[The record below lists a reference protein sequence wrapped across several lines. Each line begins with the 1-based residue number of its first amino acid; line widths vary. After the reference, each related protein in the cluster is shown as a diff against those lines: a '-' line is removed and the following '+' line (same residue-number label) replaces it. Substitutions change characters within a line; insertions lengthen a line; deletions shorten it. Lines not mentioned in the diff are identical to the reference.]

1 MRRQSREQCVTG
13 ITKEP
18 LLGRGSGWPRWRL
31 REFLCSGCT
40 ALVGLTE
47 IPADLEV
54 GDAPS
59 ILRLLDENS
68 DAAPPGLTPWDSA
81 FLHALYHSDQGN
93 TTQRSEIAVQMVH
106 EVAR

>member
-1 MRRQSREQCVTG
+1 MVIDTSYPIEF
-13 ITKEP
+13 K
-18 LLGRGSGWPRWRL
+18 LGQL
-31 REFLCSGCT
+31 IDYA